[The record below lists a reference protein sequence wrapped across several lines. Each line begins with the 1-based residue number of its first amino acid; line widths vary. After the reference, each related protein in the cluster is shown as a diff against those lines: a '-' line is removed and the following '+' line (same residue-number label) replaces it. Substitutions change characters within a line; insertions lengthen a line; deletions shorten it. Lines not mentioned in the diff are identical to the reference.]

1 MRPGMGLAHLVLG
14 LTLLGSLIQCFDW
27 ERDADVAVDMSEGRG
42 LTMLKAVRLVAKCKS
57 SLILDQ
63 VAF

>member
-14 LTLLGSLIQCFDW
+14 LTLGSLIQCFDW